1 MGGKRATTT
10 SKVTIPPEVL
20 ARYNAVNARAETA
33 ASAPYEAFGK
43 TAADYVAQMN
53 AQQYAGIADIN
64 AKAGSYQPYL
74 DQATSATQSG
84 MGPAYAGIDN
94 YMSPYIKNVADTTGA
109 YMRQQ
114 QEQAQSGALGTAAM
128 SGAFGGDRAG
138 IAAANLQQ
146 QNQMGYGKTM
156 ADIMNQGYTQALG
169 ASQADLARQLQGGSQ
184 MAELGAQSQK
194 LGLQGAQAKIAAG
207 TMEQQTEQAGKDA
220 MINQFM
226 QEKGYPFQVAQFL
239 ANIAMGTGA
248 ASGSTTSTTT
258 PRNWMGFADGGG
270 VSGPRTYSQG
280 QIGGQGYVPVGDLP
294 VGQLMVAD
302 PPQQGQ
308 SNGMDEMIKMIKL
321 INGMASGGVAGGR
334 HGYATE
340 GGVEDP
346 GNRIR
351 FDDALIEMFGGVKPV
366 VSEGKD
372 RQLPTE
378 IENRWLGSGAQ
389 YPGSSI
395 LSPMTA
401 EQLRNNINDPDYY
414 DVRGYENALNLAY
427 ARGQAETNP
436 ANMGYMKS
444 HNMGMPNQAHPY
456 PPSPTTGVVAPA
468 ATLPTFT
475 LPGGTKI
482 TLSPDG
488 SSTLAYRN
496 GVVDQSSKDQTDRI
510 LRIYGN
516 TTAEEVRA
524 SQTPAPAPVVAPVAP
539 TPTAGV
545 VARQPNA
552 AFQLSSEE
560 IAANR
565 AMMARSLGAREPRAN
580 ERYMLPTG
588 LSRPPSEA
596 LETLDFGAM
605 LNAEDTTPVPVPA
618 TANVPGGVV
627 PASSGPTMVDMEPVY
642 SDIFGNITRDTR
654 GNLYAEN
661 GTRMITDSDEKNIA
675 AAQFN
680 AEMKRRNLVA
690 EQKVFEAGDSPL
702 FLGDAYQAGLNV
714 ANAKEAAAQAQA
726 NLNGLPVQRPKPY
739 SFFDVPQ
746 NGMPAAPPPRYQI
759 PTSLGSPTAFGLPP
773 GPPPTTGVVTP
784 AMTTRPGGG
793 VQQPMAFTAGEKPS
807 YTLPTGLGTPPSN
820 DLAPTTSPRPQLR
833 PADLGTPPVVEQP
846 KPELGAG
853 IIVGNTMMPAP
864 EGIGYDK
871 DRLAAAV
878 RFQESGSPSGNYGVL
893 GAPVQRKDG
902 SVDRAYGAYQIMGAN
917 IPQWTKEVLG
927 YSMTPEEFLRDP
939 QAQDTVAKAKLDQMY
954 QQYGSIEDVAS
965 VWFSGRPLN
974 NNNSIDKTSGKSV
987 PSYVSDVMNK
997 YYGGGEG
1004 SATNYN
1010 RGSVKDGVASF
1021 EGLGGAD
1028 MTRQRD
1034 GLFGNEKP
1042 YEDRNAIGKFFY
1054 NRDGSLNSNAIMS
1067 LLGGL
1072 AKGAEAQTISPLGG
1086 ILSGLGGGMETYKQ
1100 LLKQEADIAQTEALT
1115 RQTDIMANASRF
1127 FKPEGGVAMVT
1138 LPDKR
1143 TVKYWDLMRDPAL
1156 QAALNPQDLASI
1168 KAQAEAA
1175 GETTPPAASGNS
1187 IFTDATGKAILANEA
1202 SYVEGPS
1209 YDAAIQRSMDIRTQ
1223 VNADASSAAGMHDS
1237 SVEQLRA
1244 VSSLLSSSGV
1254 GSSGAAG
1261 SARAQIVKYAN
1272 TILGSLGLPP
1282 VSDLDKDVDVLGKIR
1297 TSAGLAAANGADQN
1311 SVRALEMIANGMPN
1325 ENITSEANAIIMSNI
1340 LIQQQ
1345 RAMDKEKLYS
1355 DFAKENPYGTVFGA
1369 ASMFKRLDQ
1378 KYDAERDALEKLVK
1392 VGGTKGTDGVSIM
1405 ERLTSGELSPQDA
1418 QSLIAMALGGE
1429 APTADMYRYFIPYQV
1444 KG

>member
-20 ARYNAVNARAETA
+20 ERYNAVNTQAAEA
-33 ASAPYEAFGK
+33 AKTPYEAFGN
-43 TAADYVAQMN
+43 TASDYVAQMN

-308 SNGMDEMIKMIKL
+308 SNGMDEMIKIIQMVS
-321 INGMASGGVAGGR
+321 GMASGGVAGGR
-334 HGYATE
+334 HGYATD
-340 GGVEDP
+340 GSVEDL

-351 FDDALIEMFGGVKPV
+351 LDDLLIEQFGGVKPV
-366 VSEGKD
+366 VSDKKNNFMQHS
-372 RQLPTE
+372 RY
-378 IENRWLGSGAQ
+378 ILGTNPQ
-389 YPGSSI
+389 YPGSKI
-395 LSPMTA
+395 YSPLTT
-401 EQLRNNINDPDYY
+401 EQLRDNINDPDYY
-414 DVRGYENALNLAY
+414 DKRGYENARNLAN
-427 ARGQAETNP
+427 ARNQAETNP
-436 ANMGYMKS
+436 ANMGYGDGY
-444 HNMGMPNQAHPY
+444 NFGMGTRVHSY
-456 PPSPTTGVVAPA
+456 PQSPTTGVAAPSPA
-468 ATLPTFT
+468 APPTFT
-475 LPGGTKI
+475 PPNHPKI
-482 TLSPDG
+482 TLNPDG
-488 SSTLAYRN
+488 SSFLTYRD
-496 GVVDQSSKDQTDRI
+496 GLVIQRSKDQTDAKFSF
-510 LRIYGN
+510 YG

-524 SQTPAPAPVVAPVAP
+524 SQTPASAAP
-539 TPTAGV
+539 TTTGV

-714 ANAKEAAAQAQA
+714 ADAKEAAAQAQA
-726 NLNGLPVQRPKPY
+726 NLNGLPVQRPNPY

-833 PADLGTPPVVEQP
+833 PADLGTQLSTSGVNQAVPVVTSAVPAVDTNGVAGPEQTGVYTGVA
-846 KPELGAG
+846 GAG
-853 IIVGNTMMPAP
+853 AGWVDLTRP
-864 EGIGYDK
+864 
-871 DRLAAAV
+871 
-878 RFQESGSPSGNYGVL
+878 
-893 GAPVQRKDG
+893 DG
-902 SVDRAYGAYQIMGAN
+902 SVEHRTGARNWRNNNPGNIEYGKLAQQYGAIGTDGRFAIFPDEQTGRNAMKGLLFDSGVYQGMTIASALN
-917 IPQWTKEVLG
+917 K
-927 YSMTPEEFLRDP
+927 YSPPSENDTEGKIRDVVAETGLDPNTP
-939 QAQDTVAKAKLDQMY
+939 LDQMTP
-954 QQYGSIEDVAS
+954 QQRDAFVLAIQRTEGPMKGDVGAS
-965 VWFSGRPLN
+965 KPYT
-974 NNNSIDKTSGKSV
+974 TSQ
-987 PSYVSDVMNK
+987 VS
-997 YYGGGEG
+997 
-1004 SATNYN
+1004 
-1010 RGSVKDGVASF
+1010 
-1021 EGLGGAD
+1021 GLGGAD
-1028 MTRQRD
+1028 MARQRD
-1034 GLFGNEKP
+1034 GIPNRDKP
-1042 YEDRNAIGKFFY
+1042 YKDRNFLGKFFR
-1054 NRDGSLNSNAIMS
+1054 NQDGSLNTNA
-1067 LLGGL
+1067 LLSVLMGVGK
-1072 AKGAEAQTISPLGG
+1072 AAEAQTISPLGG
-1086 ILSGLGGGMETYKQ
+1086 ILSGIGGGAEAYKG
-1100 LLKQEADIAQTEALT
+1100 LTKQAADVAQTQALT
-1115 RQTDIMANASRF
+1115 RQTDIQANAFRF

-1138 LPDKR
+1138 LPDGR
-1143 TVKYWDLMRDPAL
+1143 TVKYWDLMRDQSL
-1156 QAALNPQDLASI
+1156 QAAMNPQDLASI
-1168 KAQAEAA
+1168 KSQAEAA
-1175 GETTPPAASGNS
+1175 GETTPPTASGNS

-1202 SYVEGPS
+1202 SYVEGPG
-1209 YDAAIQRSMDIRTQ
+1209 YDMAIQTSTQ
-1223 VNADASSAAGMHDS
+1223 TRMAVNADAASARGMHDNT
-1237 SVEQLRA
+1237 VEQLRA
-1244 VSSLLSSSGV
+1244 VSSMLDTEGA
-1254 GSSGAAG
+1254 GSAGAAG

-1272 TILGSLGLPP
+1272 TILGSLGLPR
-1282 VSDLDKDVDVLGKIR
+1282 VSELDTDADVLGKIR
-1297 TSAGLAAANGADQN
+1297 TAAGLAQANGADQN
-1311 SVRALEMIANGMPN
+1311 SVQALEMIANGMPN
-1325 ENITSEANAIIMSNI
+1325 ENITSQANAIIMSNI
-1340 LIQQQ
+1340 LVQQQ
-1345 RAMDKEKLYS
+1345 RAMDKDKLYS
-1355 DFAKENPYGTVFGA
+1355 DFSKETPYGTVFGA
-1369 ASMFKRLDQ
+1369 SDMFSRLNQ
-1378 KYDAERDALEKLVK
+1378 KYDIERDALEKLVK

-1405 ERLTSGELSPQDA
+1405 ERLTSGELSPQEA